1 MLNIIGTLIFGL
13 VIGALARLFMK
24 GNQNLSIIATMLL
37 GVVGV
42 AIGNLVLGVFKY
54 PIDTPGIDWIRWVVC
69 IVCAVVAIS
78 IYLGIAAK
86 KK

>member
-1 MLNIIGTLIFGL
+1 MGNIIGTLIFGL

-42 AIGNLVLGVFKY
+42 VIGNLILGAFGY
-54 PIDTPGIDWIRWVVC
+54 PMDTRGIDWIRWVVC
-69 IVCAVVAIS
+69 TVCASVTIS
-78 IYLGIAAK
+78 IYLGMAAK
-86 KK
+86 K